1 MSKLE
6 CLECSEDDSA
16 DEFSRPV
23 PWQKVDAEGLDCDY
37 ALLFTK
43 EEANRLFQRLET
55 EVLYST
61 GHEAKVRVFG
71 KLHDIPRKQAVYGE
85 PGLHYTYSGVKHSA
99 RQWTPTLEYIRDSVT
114 KVTGQAFNFVLVNR
128 YKDGEDHMGEHR
140 DDERELD
147 PLCPIASVSLGAGR
161 DFVFRHRDVV
171 RGRAGQRR
179 RIEPVKLQLAS
190 GSLLLMNPPT
200 NTYWYHSL
208 PRRRAVLQPRI
219 NLTFR
224 RILTSGG
231 EGGF

>member
-1 MSKLE
+1 MNKLE
-6 CLECSEDDSA
+6 CLECSEDGDADGADDSA

-23 PWQKVDAEGLDCDY
+23 PWKKVDAEGLDCDY

-43 EEANRLFQRLET
+43 DEANRLFNDWRPRCCN
-55 EVLYST
+55 ST
-61 GHEAKVRVFG
+61 
-71 KLHDIPRKQAVYGE
+71 
-85 PGLHYTYSGVKHSA
+85 GLHYTYSGVKHGA

-114 KVTGQAFNFVLVNR
+114 KINRSGLLLPPDTKTGRITWASTETMSGNWT
-128 YKDGEDHMGEHR
+128 
-140 DDERELD
+140 
-147 PLCPIASVSLGAGR
+147 PLPDRLRLPGSRR